1 MRLLAL
7 ALSAATANAAYKATT
22 LDFMIREGNSMHAA
36 IEDDI
41 RADLAKIGITVTSRP
56 VDADTF
62 QTDRVAGNY
71 DMVFSETW
79 GAPYDP
85 QSYVNSWTTPDEGF
99 YTALPTA
106 GFDRAAFEAEVDA
119 VLGELDPAQRQAKWT
134 AVLKSVHDKV
144 VALPLYGVRMPSI
157 VRRTRLSG
165 YAHGTQNYDYPL
177 HKALV
182 VDADKTVK
190 VSVQG
195 TGGLFTTAGGLE
207 PHATFPMQ
215 FFSNNWIYEGLVRYG
230 AGGAV
235 EPALATEWSSTVNTD
250 GTETVRFTL
259 RTGVTFHDGAAF
271 NCAAVK
277 LNFDHVMGQDEVRGW

>member
-1 MRLLAL
+1 M
-7 ALSAATANAAYKATT
+7 
-22 LDFMIREGNSMHAA
+22 
-36 IEDDI
+36 
-41 RADLAKIGITVTSRP
+41 
-56 VDADTF
+56 
-62 QTDRVAGNY
+62 
-71 DMVFSETW
+71 
-79 GAPYDP
+79 
-85 QSYVNSWTTPDEGF
+85 
-99 YTALPTA
+99 
-106 GFDRAAFEAEVDA
+106 
-119 VLGELDPAQRQAKWT
+119 
-134 AVLKSVHDKV
+134 
-144 VALPLYGVRMPSI
+144 
-157 VRRTRLSG
+157 RRTRLSG